1 MKKYVKVSSPHE
13 CRNFARLGAL
23 YWRVQDD
30 DDDAEWILYQDED
43 YTYGMFY
50 LSFNQLLDPATR
62 NCDEAWQEQM
72 DKYDASILVEGD
84 EE

>member
-1 MKKYVKVSSPHE
+1 MKTYVKVSSPRE
-13 CRNFARLGAL
+13 CRNFAHLGVL
-23 YWRVQDD
+23 YWRGQDAA
-30 DDDAEWILYQDED
+30 AEWILYQDED